1 MLHTGAEPR
10 IKQRKLGRHGLKLL
24 KLIHVIAMEV
34 DAAWLDLSSGI
45 EGISSW
51 LAVRP
56 RGNVS
61 RCGFSLLKGLELLET
76 WD

>member
-51 LAVRP
+51 LAVR
-56 RGNVS
+56 R
-61 RCGFSLLKGLELLET
+61 EET
-76 WD
+76 FLDVDLVYLRVWNC